1 MVKLVTMPTTPNFVE
16 SRFSLV
22 RTIGVTMSPFTAK
35 TKTQEFDG
43 VYWTAEVTLPAMKRV
58 TAVEWQ
64 SFLLETNGQA
74 NYFEFGDPDA
84 GTNRGSYDTAY
95 LIADKRID
103 DASETLTFAANG
115 TITAATAIYGS
126 LRVGD
131 YIHITGAVNEINNGT
146 HKITTHTSTTVV
158 IVDTLLVAES
168 NTASC
173 KVRQNIKGST
183 ALSLLASTNASTGTI
198 LKGDYLGVLSS
209 NSATAEPAQLL
220 MVTED
225 ATVTSA
231 GGSAKDFISV
241 RTQPKLR
248 ADLTEGHFVKFTAPK
263 GKFRLTTNEVD
274 WSANNVSNYGLG
286 FSCIEV
292 V

>member
-1 MVKLVTMPTTPNFVE
+1 MVKLVTIPTSPSYTD

-22 RTIGVTMSPFTAK
+22 RTIGVTMSPYTAK

-43 VYWTAEVTLPAMKRV
+43 VYWTAEVSLPAMKRAD
-58 TAVEWQ
+58 AVNWQ

-74 NYFEFGDPDA
+74 NYFEFSDPDA
-84 GTNRGSYDTAY
+84 TTNRGTYDTDY
-95 LIADKRID
+95 LTGDKRVND
-103 DASETLTFAANG
+103 TSETLTFSTNG

-131 YIHITGAVNEINNGT
+131 YIHVTGAVNEANNGT
-146 HKITTHTSTTVV
+146 HKITTHTSSTVI
-158 IVDTLLVAES
+158 IVDSDLIAETS
-168 NTASC
+168 TSGC
-173 KVRQNIKGST
+173 KVRQNIKGAT

-198 LKGDYLGVLSS
+198 LKGDYLAVLSS
-209 NSATAEPAQLL
+209 NSITSEPVQLL

-225 ATVTSA
+225 ATVTSDA
-231 GGSAKDFISV
+231 AKDFISV

-248 ADLTEGHFVKFTAPK
+248 NDVTDGHFVKFASPK
-263 GKFRLTTNEVD
+263 GRFRLTTNEVD
-274 WSANNVSNYGLG
+274 WSANSVSNYGIS

-292 V
+292 I